1 MGSRC
6 RILVLL
12 SACILYLSS
21 WVCAADVGRFYDDF
35 DKPFDFLAQGRVG
48 NSGWDGIMGL
58 DTASDFSANID
69 QEGRL
74 YMSSSDSYWDPDFD
88 DYGPFLYKLV
98 DGDFKATTYVGD
110 FSGLV
115 DEDDRVEHND
125 CFIMARD
132 PEGDP
137 DAENFETVNYFPTWI
152 GVWGRDMED
161 SVETEWGSTADG
173 FDCAQYIQLE
183 RVGNDFY
190 FRYSED
196 GETWEELDGSP
207 VTRDDLPNLLQV
219 GVGQCTYSSNEGYAA
234 FDYVEIYGVVDTNK
248 PYNPNPAQD
257 ATDVDRDSSLN
268 WYMGDS
274 GDVDNLYFG
283 TDSDAVSNG
292 LADVLVGEAMPGVE
306 DGEETK
312 IEYTPD
318 EMLEYGL
325 TYYWRAEDVN
335 QTTSTVISG
344 ELWSFTT
351 EPYVYLVEDITAT
364 ASTGNPAVTVNG
376 AGLKNGLHS
385 TAEEGIW
392 STFIADDAW
401 LEYDLNE
408 PVILSEM
415 KVWNGNTA
423 WEGILKMGINEV
435 RVEYSLDGETWTVA
449 EGITNFVQGPGAAGY
464 ACNNVID
471 MGNVEAQYVR
481 IVPLSNFGVNAGYT
495 LSEVQFYSLPVVA
508 RKPSPEDAYESTES
522 DELATELVWRT
533 GRTAVSQQLYLG
545 TDANAVAEGTA
556 DMVEQTARRYQP
568 EGLAYDQTYY
578 WKVDQ
583 VTADGVIEG
592 PVWSWTTPPYLLV
605 DDFEDYGDTKNE
617 VYYTWIDGYDI
628 DDNGSLVGYD
638 DETIMEETLVYNGK
652 KSMPYEYGYDGATVS
667 EATIDLGSQ
676 DWTKGDLTTLVF
688 FVRGDQE
695 NEAGDLYVKIN
706 NSKVPCTANLTV
718 ALWTQ
723 VNVDLEAS
731 GANLSKVQSLTIG
744 VEGGEGVMLVDTIRL
759 YREADEPVPPVP
771 PSTDGLVATY
781 SFEQDL
787 TDSFGN
793 NDANSASTPF
803 YNSKGVEGYAL
814 DFDGVFSAGIPLASK
829 IAGMT
834 DCTFSIWV
842 SIDPDT
848 DGAWMRAFDVGTS
861 TTSYLY
867 LCPRIGSNG
876 EVRACIMPEGESETL
891 VDSSGVLIDGWHHL
905 AMTFGDG
912 VFTLYVDGMATSV
925 ETELTP
931 TDLGSPDHCY
941 IGQSPFSGDDYY
953 VGLMDEFNIYERC
966 LSAGEIRYLAGD
978 RP

>member
-6 RILVLL
+6 RYFWTL
-12 SACILYLSS
+12 SACVLVLST
-21 WVCAADVGRFYDDF
+21 CALAGEDVFLDEF
-35 DKPFDFLAQGRVG
+35 DVAFDFVAEGGVG
-48 NSGWDGIMGL
+48 NSGWDGLIGL
-58 DTASDFSANID
+58 GSGETAEAINANID
-69 QEGRL
+69 EEGML
-74 YMSSSDSYWDPDFD
+74 YLSSEGANWDNFD
-88 DYGPFLYKLV
+88 EYGPFLYKLV
-98 DGDFKATTYVGD
+98 DGDFKATTYIGD
-110 FSGLV
+110 FPGLV
-115 DEDDRVEHND
+115 NEDDRTEHAD

-132 PEGDP
+132 PEGDE
-137 DAENFETVNYFPTWI
+137 DSENFETVNYFPTWI
-152 GVWGRDMED
+152 GVWGRDMVD
-161 SVETEWGSTADG
+161 SVETEWGSTGDG
-173 FDCAQYIQLE
+173 FDCARYIQLE
-183 RVGNDFY
+183 RIGDEFH
-190 FRYSED
+190 FRYSDD
-196 GETWEELDGSP
+196 GVTWSEVSGSP
-207 VTRDDLPNLLQV
+207 KTREDLPSILQV
-219 GVGQCTYSSNEGYAA
+219 GVGQCTYSTALGYAA
-234 FDYVEIYGVVDTNK
+234 FEYVEIEGVVDDK
-248 PYNPNPAQD
+248 RPYAPNVNNDTD
-257 ATDVDRDSSLN
+257 ADRDTSLT
-268 WYMGDS
+268 WKMGKY
-274 GDVDNLYFG
+274 GDYDNLYFG
-283 TDSDAVSNG
+283 QDSDAVTNG
-292 LADVLVGEAMPGVE
+292 DASVLVAEGLTGKDLEYIPT
-306 DGEETK
+306 EE
-312 IEYTPD
+312 
-318 EMLEYGL
+318 LEYGT
-325 TYYWRAEDVN
+325 TYYWRAEDIN
-335 QTTSTVISG
+335 QTTPEVISG
-344 ELWSFTT
+344 KLWSFTT
-351 EPYVYLVEDITAT
+351 EPYVYLVEDVTAT

-392 STFIADDAW
+392 STFIADNAW

-481 IVPLSNFGVNAGYT
+481 IIPLSNFGVNAGYS
-495 LSEVQFYSLPVVA
+495 LSEVQFYSLPIVA
-508 RKPSPEDAYESTES
+508 RKPSPEDTYESTES
-522 DELATELVWRT
+522 DELAIELVWRT

-545 TDANAVAEGTA
+545 TDANAVAEGTS
-556 DMVEQTARRYQP
+556 DMVEQTSRRYQP
-568 EGLAYDQTYY
+568 EDLAYDQTYY

-583 VTADGVIEG
+583 VTADGVVEG
-592 PVWSWTTPPYLLV
+592 PVWSWSTPPYLLV

-617 VYYTWIDGYDI
+617 VYYTWIDGYDD

-876 EVRACIMPEGESETL
+876 EVRACIMPEGEAETL